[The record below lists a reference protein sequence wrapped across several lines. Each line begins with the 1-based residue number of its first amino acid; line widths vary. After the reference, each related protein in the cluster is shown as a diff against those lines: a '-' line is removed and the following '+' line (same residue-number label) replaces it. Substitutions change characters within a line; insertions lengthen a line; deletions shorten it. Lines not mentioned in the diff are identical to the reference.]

1 MEDES
6 NIESLINT
14 IDSPYNFYCQLSSI
28 RDDSKLI
35 KTCQNLNKKLEIDYF
50 KLAFEAIQSRHDVF
64 LVSHVIEKIAFL
76 SILKIDSILT
86 LYEKLYTQMS
96 GDLAN
101 FTQYEITKNIC
112 QNHKDFS
119 FTLLKALEGIEQDY
133 VTYHLSTILLVLHND
148 YKIDQYSSIKEYL
161 ENTSDKNKTLASIEA
176 ISKIDLTAEQ
186 QSEILNIFN
195 KIINQNNETYSSS
208 IVHSSNR
215 MKDKYKEF
223 KIILLELSKTE
234 YKNVKFHLS
243 QILMFNK
250 GDEVKE
256 EWYHKCLFSLTD
268 TMTNELGIVNNI
280 SHIFEN
286 ILDTTNDYKTIV
298 DFFIKWLESSD
309 ISTNFPN
316 KSFEHFMHAFSSK
329 HKDLYNKF
337 ITEIFNM
344 ENMNLHAIISRL
356 MIKESS
362 FDNELLN
369 QYTDQDI
376 LFMCR
381 KVLGYF
387 YDFDTLKNLIW
398 SISYKKDLSQNSQ
411 GILIDIFINHI
422 GVDYPYNTLEFFKS
436 LKQKDLTSSQKNIKK
451 HVIQSIEKTRF
462 EYQSL
467 DRLKELIPPSQ
478 EVREIN
484 KANQLSISESMKEA
498 QEDSIFSQIVT
509 KIPIKYGKG
518 HFYNID
524 GQYTQ
529 PSYMQKVSTE
539 MSFPVSENAH
549 PISSA
554 IDRFHFRIA
563 KKGDV

>member
-1 MEDES
+1 MEDKS
-6 NIESLINT
+6 NIESLINL
-14 IDSPYNFYCQLSSI
+14 IDNPCEFYRQLSSI

-35 KTCQNLNKKLEIDYF
+35 ETCQNLNEKLEIDYF
-50 KLAFEAIQSRHDVF
+50 KLALEAIQSRHDVF
-64 LVSHVIEKIAFL
+64 FVSHVIEKIAFL
-76 SILKIDSILT
+76 SILNLDSILT
-86 LYEKLYTQMS
+86 LYERLYTEMS

-119 FTLLKALEGIEQDY
+119 FTLLKALQEIEQDY
-133 VTYHLSTILLVLHND
+133 VTYHISTILLVLHND
-148 YKIDQYSSIKEYL
+148 YNLDQYGNIKKYL
-161 ENTSDKNKTLASIEA
+161 ENTTDKNKTLASIEA
-176 ISKIDLTAEQ
+176 ISKIDLTDEL
-186 QSEILNIFN
+186 QSEILDIFN
-195 KIINQNNETYSSS
+195 KIIDLNNESYSSS
-208 IVHSSNR
+208 IVHCISR
-215 MKDKYKEF
+215 MKDKYKELKTIF
-223 KIILLELSKTE
+223 LELSKTE
-234 YKNVKFHLS
+234 YKNVKFNLS

-250 GDEVKE
+250 GDEVNE
-256 EWYHKCLFSLTD
+256 EWYQRCLFSLTD
-268 TMTNELGIVNNI
+268 TMTDELGIVNNF

-286 ILDTTNDYKTIV
+286 ILDTTNDYRTIL

-309 ISTNFPN
+309 ISANFPN
-316 KSFEHFMHAFSSK
+316 KSFEHFIHSFFSK
-329 HKDLYNKF
+329 HEDLYSKF
-337 ITEIFNM
+337 ITKVFNM
-344 ENMNLHAIISRL
+344 ENMNLHTIISRL
-356 MIKESS
+356 MIKKSS

-387 YDFDTLKNLIW
+387 YDFEALKNLIW
-398 SISYKKDLSQNSQ
+398 SISYKKNLSKNSQ

-422 GVDYPYNTLEFFKS
+422 GVDYPYNALKFFKD

-451 HVIQSIEKTRF
+451 QVLQSIEKTRI

-467 DRLKELIPPSQ
+467 DRLKELTPPSQ

-484 KANQLSISESMKEA
+484 KANQFSISESIKES
-498 QEDSIFSQIVT
+498 QEDSIFSQIAT

-529 PSYMQKVSTE
+529 PSYMQKISTE

-554 IDRFHFRIA
+554 IDRFYFRIA